1 MQAAVGGSIRYPTLQ
16 AICDLFRSQ
25 INDTGNN
32 TTGYGTGTGNQAG
45 LIMPNS
51 NPDLLN
57 FLNAA
62 CVDLFAELRNVGS
75 PELILDNWDLIGL
88 PPVNSNLG
96 PGVPNPASQVA
107 LSYAGYFD
115 GVQWYPQWT
124 LPIGMS
130 RILAVAQRQNS
141 TYDFAPLRRVPN
153 GLPGI
158 LQSQLNSSYEM
169 RQGQLWMNG
178 ATQEVDIRI
187 RCRITFPP
195 FLGSGTNINFATAY
209 VPILDSINA
218 IESKMRCRYA
228 SRFAPEMK
236 ADAVADDAKFTG
248 KLRLESIRERQSAE
262 NQRAGFGDEAVADFA
277 IAGNWL

>member
-1 MQAAVGGSIRYPTLQ
+1 MQAAVGGNIRYPTLQ

-96 PGVPNPASQVA
+96 PGVAKSSLPS
-107 LSYAGYFD
+107 G
-115 GVQWYPQWT
+115 PQ
-124 LPIGMS
+124 
-130 RILAVAQRQNS
+130 
-141 TYDFAPLRRVPN
+141 LRR
-153 GLPGI
+153 L
-158 LQSQLNSSYEM
+158 L
-169 RQGQLWMNG
+169 
-178 ATQEVDIRI
+178 
-187 RCRITFPP
+187 
-195 FLGSGTNINFATAY
+195 
-209 VPILDSINA
+209 
-218 IESKMRCRYA
+218 
-228 SRFAPEMK
+228 
-236 ADAVADDAKFTG
+236 
-248 KLRLESIRERQSAE
+248 
-262 NQRAGFGDEAVADFA
+262 
-277 IAGNWL
+277 